1 MREHTPNP
9 AFRGN
14 PFPVSAVARHSPS
27 DGADFSIATPAV
39 RQALD
44 HVRTFLSASG
54 EPSDAPRS
62 GGSGHVIAVV
72 GEYGTGKTH
81 LTIELLRW
89 IQEHGGGTTHTL
101 YVDAP
106 SDTFQAL
113 YKDRFFPK
121 LDKDDVRRRV
131 TEYYAD
137 VVAEEL
143 ADSPLTADAAR
154 MLRDRRLNPQEVV
167 RRLGLS
173 ESGFLQALRAR
184 LGHITEHSDFGT
196 ALALFLRPEFE
207 AAVWEWLA
215 GHPADPVLRE
225 RGVVRT
231 IDTDISALEA
241 IGVFAFLYGRQGHRF
256 VLAVDEFEKVLSR
269 GTRSAQHEGSVL
281 AFKKLLEVFAQ
292 TRSLLILSGL
302 PDFVEIL
309 PADAQQRI
317 SCLVRP
323 TALSVE
329 DTRGYIRHA
338 LGRTGGPP
346 GGGHGADLG
355 PFSEEVIAYL
365 VELAGGNARKVIRL
379 CYHAYQA
386 AATAGTDI
394 TRAMIREVAR
404 DQFEASSPQD
414 VRAEIVRVLDS
425 GGWAFELNHRFETAG
440 ESGDSGSSGG
450 PREPGAAVDFWL
462 PVGGEGAGLGIV
474 LSQSILNDEEALRVA
489 GQGEAASAAA
499 SGPSFVVLVVNGYLA
514 ENLSETAT
522 EPFERVF
529 GYAPRRFPDDFAAAV
544 KGLMQRLEATF
555 NDDRISLIESRMNQL
570 MRQTSGV
577 RSSLDDIGNRLTS
590 PALLERAVTRGV
602 RRAFSAV
609 GERESAGEVLLPPDI
624 SLPFQQ
630 AAAELRAWREIA
642 DTLIDSAFEDDDRR
656 PHFLPSLVKTT
667 GMFHAQERTLTAFRD
682 AVAHALDP
690 VRNDGRESRRPDIS
704 PLCHRYDHL
713 TRENLEALDDGA
725 LEELF
730 ATRMRS
736 SPARWQP
743 RELDSAFS
751 LVRVL
756 KNLGRDVYEL
766 SRNYL

>member
-1 MREHTPNP
+1 MRAHTP
-9 AFRGN
+9 N

-44 HVRTFLSASG
+44 HVRSFLGTSG
-54 EPSDAPRS
+54 ARPDTPGS

-81 LTIELLRW
+81 LTVELLHW
-89 IQEHGGGTTHTL
+89 IEEHGEDTAHTL

-154 MLRDRRLNPQEVV
+154 MLKDRRLHPQEVV

-173 ESGFLQALRAR
+173 ESAFLQALQAR

-215 GHPADPVLRE
+215 GHPADPVLKE
-225 RGVVRT
+225 RGVERT

-302 PDFVEIL
+302 PDFIEIL
-309 PADAQQRI
+309 PTDAQQRI

-323 TALSVE
+323 TALSAE

-338 LGRTGGPP
+338 LGRAGGPA
-346 GGGHGADLG
+346 GRHGPALG

-394 TRAMIREVAR
+394 SRAMVREVAR

-425 GGWAFELNHRFETAG
+425 GGWAFEQDHRFGTADETGDLEVPGRARAG
-440 ESGDSGSSGG
+440 
-450 PREPGAAVDFWL
+450 RVDFWL

-474 LSQSILNDEEALRVA
+474 LSQSVLNDEEALRVA
-489 GQGEAASAAA
+489 AQGAEAAAAA
-499 SGPSFVVLVVNGYLA
+499 NGPSFVVLVVNGYLA
-514 ENLSETAT
+514 ENLSDVVT

-555 NDDRISLIESRMNQL
+555 NDDRIALIESRMSQL

-577 RSSLDDIGNRLTS
+577 RSSLDEIGNRLTS

-602 RRAFSAV
+602 RRAFGAV
-609 GERESAGEVLLPPDI
+609 GEGDSAAEASLPPDI
-624 SLPFQQ
+624 LMRFQQ

-642 DTLIDSAFEDDDRR
+642 DTVIEAAFDADDRHSS
-656 PHFLPSLVKTT
+656 PYPPSLVSTM
-667 GMFHAQERTLTAFRD
+667 GLLLAQERTLNAFRD
-682 AVAHALDP
+682 AVSRALDP
-690 VRNDGRESRRPDIS
+690 VRDGGRDSHGPDIG
-704 PLCHRYDHL
+704 PLCHSYDRL
-713 TRENLEALDDGA
+713 TGANLAALDHEALDV
-725 LEELF
+725 LF
-730 ATRMRS
+730 ARS
-736 SPARWQP
+736 ARSRP
-743 RELDSAFS
+743 SLRRHRREPEAGLS
-751 LVRVL
+751 LVHTLRD
-756 KNLGRDVYEL
+756 LGRDVYAL
-766 SRNYL
+766 SADYEY

>member
-1 MREHTPNP
+1 M
-9 AFRGN
+9 
-14 PFPVSAVARHSPS
+14 
-27 DGADFSIATPAV
+27 

-44 HVRTFLSASG
+44 HVRAFLSASG
-54 EPSDAPRS
+54 EPTDAPRS

-81 LTIELLRW
+81 LTIELLHW

-173 ESGFLQALRAR
+173 ESRFLQALRAR
-184 LGHITEHSDFGT
+184 LGNITEHSDFGT

-292 TRSLLILSGL
+292 TGSLLILSGL
-302 PDFVEIL
+302 PDFMEIL

-323 TALSVE
+323 TALSAE

-338 LGRTGGPP
+338 LGRTGGHP
-346 GGGHGADLG
+346 GGGHSAGLG

-379 CYHAYQA
+379 CYYAYQA

-450 PREPGAAVDFWL
+450 PREPGTAVDFWL

-489 GQGEAASAAA
+489 AQGEAASAAA

-514 ENLSETAT
+514 ENLSEVAT
-522 EPFERVF
+522 EHFERAF
-529 GYAPRRFPDDFAAAV
+529 SYAPRRFPDDFAAAV
-544 KGLMQRLEATF
+544 KGLMQRLESTF

-577 RSSLDDIGNRLTS
+577 RSSLDDIGSRLTS
-590 PALLERAVTRGV
+590 PALLERAVARGM
-602 RRAFSAV
+602 RRAFSAM
-609 GERESAGEVLLPPDI
+609 GEGESAGEVLLPPDI
-624 SLPFQQ
+624 SLPFRQ
-630 AAAELRAWREIA
+630 AAAELRAWQEIA
-642 DTLIDSAFEDDDRR
+642 DTLIDSAFEDELRH

-667 GMFHAQERTLTAFRD
+667 GMFHVQQRTLSVFRD

-690 VRNDGRESRRPDIS
+690 ERNDGRESRGPDIS
-704 PLCHRYDHL
+704 PLCHRYDRL
-713 TRENLEALDDGA
+713 TRKNLEALDDEV
-725 LEELF
+725 LEMLF
-730 ATRMRS
+730 ARRMRS
-736 SPARWQP
+736 SGARWQP
-743 RELDSAFS
+743 RDLDSAFP

-756 KNLGRDVYEL
+756 KDLGRDVYEL
-766 SRNYL
+766 SRSYLY